1 MYSFHH
7 KVATSDVGAD
17 GLLRSG
23 VIGLLMQDCSSFQF
37 QGEPVFFNF
46 LQENNLGVFLVSR
59 QVEIYHLP
67 AYGEDIE
74 IWTGI
79 HGCKGFYGL
88 RNTTI
93 RDASGNLCALSF
105 AVGAFVNR
113 DTGKP
118 FVLPRSAYE
127 SIIDCEPLPM
137 EYLSRKIT
145 LPDGL
150 AFVPLR
156 RDRVVP
162 GYVDANCHLN
172 AGRSLDLAV
181 SCIDFS
187 LSRMRVEYKA
197 QAKPG
202 ADLLLESA
210 SLSQPRFHETPFPAR
225 RSYCF
230 LNLRILRFGIGV
242 FFNTRA
248 VGPRARHEDEERASP
263 HGGGT
268 SHTLQEAHGDSSPD
282 LPRKA

>member
-1 MYSFHH
+1 M
-7 KVATSDVGAD
+7 
-17 GLLRSG
+17 
-23 VIGLLMQDCSSFQF
+23 LMQDCSSFQF

-145 LPDGL
+145 
-150 AFVPLR
+150 R
-156 RDRVVP
+156 
-162 GYVDANCHLN
+162 
-172 AGRSLDLAV
+172 
-181 SCIDFS
+181 FS
-187 LSRMRVEYKA
+187 FCA
-197 QAKPG
+197 
-202 ADLLLESA
+202 SA
-210 SLSQPRFHETPFPAR
+210 SRPSGSGLCGCELPPQCRSFAGSRCELYRLLTQSYASGIQGSGQTGSRSFAGVRFTLPQPRFHEAPFPAR

-242 FFNTRA
+242 FQH
-248 VGPRARHEDEERASP
+248 PRRWS
-263 HGGGT
+263 
-268 SHTLQEAHGDSSPD
+268 QSST
-282 LPRKA
+282 

>member
-17 GLLRSG
+17 GLLRPG

-93 RDASGNLCALSF
+93 RDAAGNLCALSF

-162 GYVDANCHLN
+162 GYVDANCRLLSQPYASGVQGSGQTGSRSF
-172 AGRSLDLAV
+172 AGVRFTL
-181 SCIDFS
+181 
-187 LSRMRVEYKA
+187 
-197 QAKPG
+197 P
-202 ADLLLESA
+202 
-210 SLSQPRFHETPFPAR
+210 QPRFHEAPFPAR

-242 FFNTRA
+242 FSTPAPLVPELDMKTRREPHPMA
-248 VGPRARHEDEERASP
+248 EAHLTHFRKRPAIAFPICRARHE
-263 HGGGT
+263 
-268 SHTLQEAHGDSSPD
+268 
-282 LPRKA
+282 